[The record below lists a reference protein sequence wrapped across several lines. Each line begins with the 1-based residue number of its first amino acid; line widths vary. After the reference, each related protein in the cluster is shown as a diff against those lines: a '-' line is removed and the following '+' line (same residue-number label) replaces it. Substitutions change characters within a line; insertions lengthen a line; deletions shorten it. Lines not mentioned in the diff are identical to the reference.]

1 MNVLDT
7 LILGLTDEILW
18 SILRRGCHNLKS
30 LDLSLSPHF
39 LTDFSVLCIGKQS
52 QKVLYECFY
61 LHFYLIFY
69 HKTRLNIETDEICLN
84 VANCWISSYF
94 FSWDRETKSCV
105 IFLATAKQCK
115 SLEELKIS
123 GVEMSTS
130 SLKVL
135 AKGCSNL
142 EVHES
147 EMKSEIVQHI
157 LYYCNN
163 YYSQY
168 VCCRYGITI
177 CTLIKLFIFH
187 RKLPFRGVIK
197 LVKKRKSFFLWV

>member
-84 VANCWISSYF
+84 VTNC
-94 FSWDRETKSCV
+94 
-105 IFLATAKQCK
+105 
-115 SLEELKIS
+115 
-123 GVEMSTS
+123 
-130 SLKVL
+130 
-135 AKGCSNL
+135 
-142 EVHES
+142 
-147 EMKSEIVQHI
+147 
-157 LYYCNN
+157 
-163 YYSQY
+163 
-168 VCCRYGITI
+168 
-177 CTLIKLFIFH
+177 
-187 RKLPFRGVIK
+187 
-197 LVKKRKSFFLWV
+197 